1 MSAGACARSKARG
14 SSGAHILGL
23 YTGGTLAYETE
34 HVLRGAFGDGYP
46 HRILDLGDDEY
57 TVGRPHPMIDPR
69 TRGEMIV
76 RAGDDPQVGVLLVD
90 VVLGKGAHESPAAP
104 LVEAVNEARRIARA
118 GGREIAVLAS
128 RDRHG
133 RRPAGLRIAD
143 RPAGRAGIAT
153 LATNADAAWCAAML
167 VRPQP
172 RPRLDAEG
180 GVMETK
186 VLPELLPAT
195 DIGLESFADDLRT
208 EGVPVVQLDWR
219 PPAGG
224 NARLAALLAE
234 LDDEE

>member
-1 MSAGACARSKARG
+1 MTGKRWEGEPLSDAELVGRCLRSLEGTGVVGR
-14 SSGAHILGL
+14 HILGL

-128 RDRHG
+128 VIG
-133 RRPAGLRIAD
+133 TAGDPQGFASQIALLE
-143 RPAGRAGIAT
+143 AAGIAT
-153 LATNADAAWCAAML
+153 LATNADAARCAAML
-167 VRPQP
+167 VRPQL
-172 RPRLDAEG
+172 RPEWMR
-180 GVMETK
+180 K
-186 VLPELLPAT
+186 VA
-195 DIGLESFADDLRT
+195 
-208 EGVPVVQLDWR
+208 
-219 PPAGG
+219 
-224 NARLAALLAE
+224 
-234 LDDEE
+234 